1 MITEVEQATR
11 EWKNKE
17 QRNESATFVKLKTP
31 SNSCIISDKCGML
44 LP

>member
-1 MITEVEQATR
+1 MIAELDQATR
-11 EWKNKE
+11 QWKNKE
-17 QRNESATFVKLKTP
+17 QRNESASFVKLKTQ